1 MPVNGIEL
9 KEGQIWED
17 NVGIRRTIKRNPSG
31 SVDFPWIGEN
41 TEGGGYSTL
50 TNDGRFNG
58 VDYSYYDLNKL
69 IYNPESE
76 EKTAM
81 TNKFNPKSEP
91 TKLFLPQPGD
101 KIICNNGTEFICC
114 TLEFLR
120 ETIYEGINSD
130 KPILGYRKFRYDF
143 GYDEEWMEWGGEDLS
158 CPEEYD
164 IREVIPQNSEVTDDK
179 KEEVKEDSLYT
190 VDEVFD
196 AIFETTKHLQI
207 EIPWDYIDDVKE
219 HLSRKN
225 DPQYLEYLR
234 LKAIYE

>member
-17 NVGIRRTIKRNPSG
+17 NVGIRRTINRNPSG

-50 TNDGRFNG
+50 TNDGKFNG

-81 TNKFNPKSEP
+81 TNKFNP
-91 TKLFLPQPGD
+91 QPGD
-101 KIICNNGTEFICC
+101 KIICNNGEEFICC
-114 TLEFLR
+114 TLEFLH
-120 ETIYEGINSD
+120 ETISTGIRSD
-130 KPILGYRKFRYDF
+130 KPILGYHKSE
-143 GYDEEWMEWGGEDLS
+143 YDEGWQDWDEEALA
-158 CPEEYD
+158 CPEEYG
-164 IREVIPQNSEVTDDK
+164 IREIIPQSLEAPADK
-179 KEEVKEDSLYT
+179 KEELKEEPRYSMQ
-190 VDEVFD
+190 EIKEAWD
-196 AIFETTKHLQI
+196 ASGWVVATSSWNTFQKNITKINSPEYQ
-207 EIPWDYIDDVKE
+207 
-219 HLSRKN
+219 
-225 DPQYLEYLR
+225 EYLR

>member
-17 NVGIRRTIKRNPSG
+17 NVRIQRTIKRNPSG

-58 VDYSYYDLNKL
+58 VDYSCYDLNNL

-81 TNKFNPKSEP
+81 TNKFNP
-91 TKLFLPQPGD
+91 QPGD
-101 KIICNNGTEFICC
+101 KIICNNGEEFVCC

-120 ETIYEGINSD
+120 KTIYEGIKSD
-130 KPILGYRKFRYDF
+130 KPILGYRKF
-143 GYDEEWMEWGGEDLS
+143 GYDEAWMDWDGETLS
-158 CPEEYD
+158 CPEEYG
-164 IREVIPQNSEVTDDK
+164 IREVIPQSSEVTDDK
-179 KEEVKEDSLYT
+179 KQEPRYTVEEV
-190 VDEVFD
+190 
-196 AIFETTKHLQI
+196 I
-207 EIPWDYIDDVKE
+207 EAFSNAL
-219 HLSRKN
+219 HLSWMGGHKEGIEKVK
-225 DPQYLEYLR
+225 DYLEKKSNKEYQEYLR